1 MEFLLVFLICPAI
14 VLVAS
19 IIGFILIKKWF
30 VMPALTFIVFIILT
44 YTVFNESFFI
54 WVVIYTILSII
65 VSVIMNVIIKIY
77 QKEICSFL
85 KLKVI
90 WIKVKVK
97 VFSCNL

>member
-1 MEFLLVFLICPAI
+1 MEFLLVFLICPAS

-65 VSVIMNVIIKIY
+65 VSVIMDVIIK
-77 QKEICSFL
+77 S
-85 KLKVI
+85 
-90 WIKVKVK
+90 IKKKSVL
-97 VFSCNL
+97 F